1 MYCDQL
7 FGFQGNVFKHFN
19 GLVEFVDDTI
29 SWGVDDTISMRW
41 ITYLNTNI
49 DHLAF
54 ELGANTF
61 GQGTRTISF
70 LNFCLLIDMFMLG

>member
-1 MYCDQL
+1 MCCDQL
-7 FGFQGNVFKHFN
+7 SRLQGDVFKHFN

-29 SWGVDDTISMRW
+29 SMKW

-70 LNFCLLIDMFMLG
+70 LNICLLIEMFMLG

>member
-7 FGFQGNVFKHFN
+7 SRFQGDVFKHFN

-41 ITYLNTNI
+41 ITYLNPNI

-54 ELGANTF
+54 ELGANTY
-61 GQGTRTISF
+61 GQGTRTISVLKF
-70 LNFCLLIDMFMLG
+70 GLLIEMFMLG

>member
-1 MYCDQL
+1 MCCDQL
-7 FGFQGNVFKHFN
+7 SRLQGDVFKHFN

-29 SWGVDDTISMRW
+29 SMKW

-49 DHLAF
+49 DRLAF

-70 LNFCLLIDMFMLG
+70 LNICLLIEMFMLG